1 MKRLTTMMRWGATFC
16 LAAAG
21 TLAASRA
28 DASAVDLTLSGGFV
42 KRSLS
47 DTSYNTGFTWQ
58 LNGDLT
64 FFPMLMLGPYIAFSS
79 STPDI
84 SGASSISFR
93 TIGARVKLK
102 IPLPG
107 PVEPFGVAGA
117 GWAHGDFPDQT
128 LQVCSNGTCITRTVP
143 SATANFAE
151 FLVGGGLMVTA
162 AGPLVFT
169 AEFNWRPTTG
179 YTNDTYENAIQSGQ
193 TSAPSPSRN
202 GVAWV
207 GLLGVGLSF

>member
-1 MKRLTTMMRWGATFC
+1 MIRVGASSI
-16 LAAAG
+16 LAVASF
-21 TLAASRA
+21 LVASRA
-28 DASAVDLTLSGGFV
+28 DASAIDLAVSGGFV

-47 DTSYNTGFTWQ
+47 ETDYKTSFAWQ
-58 LNGDLT
+58 LNGDLA
-64 FFPMLMLGPYIAFSS
+64 FFPMLMMGPYVTFAS

-84 SGASSISFR
+84 AGASSISFR

-107 PVEPFGVAGA
+107 QVQPFGVAGA
-117 GWAHGDFPDQT
+117 GWAHGDFPDQR
-128 LQVCSNGTCITRTVP
+128 LQICVEGRCVDRVVP

-151 FLVGGGLMVTA
+151 FLLGGGLIWIPTA
-162 AGPLVFT
+162 PLAIT

-179 YTNDTYENAIQSGQ
+179 YTNDTYEKQIQSGD